1 MFTNN
6 QSIVANPRPWNQQI
20 RERFFVNS
28 WIFFYQGTCLNF
40 SFYPMSI
47 ACLQLKIRHWQKVA
61 IKFEKAESANSLPFT
76 RNGCLFMWVAYFCM
90 GAYKRRCC
98 CWNQNGCLYS
108 WGVYDFTMEICGFN
122 YPISIPTG
130 ILVGRIVIS
139 LIPKVFGKL
148 EGARSA
154 WYTLFIHA

>member
-1 MFTNN
+1 
-6 QSIVANPRPWNQQI
+6 
-20 RERFFVNS
+20 
-28 WIFFYQGTCLNF
+28 
-40 SFYPMSI
+40 MSI

-90 GAYKRRCC
+90 GAYKRRCG
-98 CWNQNGCLYS
+98 CWNQYGCLYS

-139 LIPKVFGKL
+139 LIPRCL
-148 EGARSA
+148 ENWRERGAPGTHCSSTHKEFCNTFLQIYRD
-154 WYTLFIHA
+154 T